1 MAREVFNPNAT
12 DGDGD
17 GMVQDGTQFER
28 PADTLPEGF
37 NPDARDG
44 DGDGM
49 VQDGTEFE
57 RPVEEAAIVPTDIVE
72 EVAEVVSDDAVIKS
86 AEPVESQP
94 AITTDLPDG
103 VIGTGTT
110 SKKKPAK
117 KIDAPEGEMVALF
130 SEKNIYWEG
139 IGRILKGYN
148 FVESEIAEKWLGRSY
163 IRLATPEEI
172 KQEFGK

>member
-28 PADTLPEGF
+28 PAEPEFPEGF
-37 NPDARDG
+37 KPDAKDG

-49 VQDGTEFE
+49 IQDGTEFE
-57 RPVEEAAIVPTDIVE
+57 RPVEEAGIVPETTKE
-72 EVAEVVSDDAVIKS
+72 SDDAVIKS
-86 AEPVESQP
+86 AEPVETQP
-94 AITTDLPDG
+94 AITNDLPDG
-103 VIGTGTT
+103 VIGTGIT
-110 SKKKPAK
+110 KKRAPKKPE
-117 KIDAPEGEMVALF
+117 APADDVEKVALF
-130 SEKNIYWEG
+130 SDKNVRWEG
-139 IGRILKGYN
+139 VGRVLRGYN
-148 FVESEIAEKWLGRSY
+148 FVEAEEAKKWLDRSF

>member
-17 GMVQDGTQFER
+17 GMVQDGTEFER
-28 PADTLPEGF
+28 PAGEMPEGF
-37 NPDARDG
+37 NPDATDG

-57 RPVEEAAIVPTDIVE
+57 RPVDSAKA
-72 EVAEVVSDDAVIKS
+72 DDNVIK
-86 AEPVESQP
+86 ADEPVETQP
-94 AITTDLPDG
+94 SITIATDG

-110 SKKKPAK
+110 EKKPKAK
-117 KIDAPEGEMVALF
+117 KEPVVEGEKVALF
-130 SEKNIYWEG
+130 SEKNIYWESV
-139 IGRILKGYN
+139 GRILKGYN
-148 FVESEIAEKWLGRSY
+148 IVDANVADKWLGRSY
-163 IRLATPEEI
+163 IRLATPEEV